1 MIKEKK
7 YKRLM
12 NEIVSTL
19 DTEPKLSFNAKLI
32 LISAILYNKN
42 SDWIF
47 CGFYMVKKRDL
58 LEIGPY
64 QSSIFPCT
72 YINFNRGVC
81 GESAS
86 KKEAIIVDNV
96 KEYSNYISCDDQT
109 KSEIVI
115 PLLKNKVLLGVLDID
130 SIRKSNFDKIDLKY
144 LTEIINLI

>member
-7 YKRLM
+7 YKILI
-12 NEIVSTL
+12 NEIESIL
-19 DTEPKLSFNAKLI
+19 STEPKLSFNAKLI
-32 LISAILYNKN
+32 LISAVLYNKN
-42 SDWIF
+42 SEWLF
-47 CGFYMVKKRDL
+47 CGFYLVKKLDL

-72 YINFNRGVC
+72 YIKFNRGVC

-86 KKEAIIVDNV
+86 KKQPIIIDNV
-96 KEYSNYISCDDQT
+96 NEYPNYISCDDQT

-115 PLLKNKVLLGVLDID
+115 PLLKNDVLIGVLDID
-130 SIRKSNFDKIDLKY
+130 SVKESNFDSTDLKY

>member
-7 YKRLM
+7 YKILI
-12 NEIVSTL
+12 NEIESIL
-19 DTEPKLSFNAKLI
+19 STEPKLSFNAKLI
-32 LISAILYNKN
+32 LISAVLYNKN
-42 SDWIF
+42 SEWLF
-47 CGFYMVKKRDL
+47 CGFYLVKKIDL

-72 YINFNRGVC
+72 YIKFNRGVC

-86 KKEAIIVDNV
+86 KKQPIIIDNV
-96 KEYSNYISCDDQT
+96 NEYPNYISCDDQT

-115 PLLKNKVLLGVLDID
+115 PLLKNDVLIGVLDID
-130 SIRKSNFDKIDLKY
+130 SVKESNFDITDLKY

>member
-7 YKRLM
+7 YKILI
-12 NEIVSTL
+12 NEIESIL
-19 DTEPKLSFNAKLI
+19 STEPKLSFNAKLI
-32 LISAILYNKN
+32 LISAVLYNKN
-42 SDWIF
+42 SEWLF
-47 CGFYMVKKRDL
+47 CGFYLVKKIDL

-72 YINFNRGVC
+72 YIKFNRGDC

-86 KKEAIIVDNV
+86 KKQPIIIDNV
-96 KEYSNYISCDDQT
+96 NEYPNYISCDDQT

-115 PLLKNKVLLGVLDID
+115 PLLKNDVLIGVLDID
-130 SIRKSNFDKIDLKY
+130 SVKESNFDSTDLKY

>member
-7 YKRLM
+7 YKILI
-12 NEIVSTL
+12 NEIESIL
-19 DTEPKLSFNAKLI
+19 STEPELSFNAKLI
-32 LISAILYNKN
+32 LISAVLYNKN
-42 SDWIF
+42 SEWLF
-47 CGFYMVKKRDL
+47 CGFYLVKKIDL

-72 YINFNRGVC
+72 YIKFSRGAC

-86 KKEAIIVDNV
+86 KKQPIIIDNV
-96 KEYSNYISCDDQT
+96 NEYPNYISCDDQT

-115 PLLKNKVLLGVLDID
+115 PLLKNDVLIGVLDID
-130 SIRKSNFDKIDLKY
+130 SVKESNFDSTDLKY

>member
-7 YKRLM
+7 YKILI
-12 NEIVSTL
+12 NEIESIL
-19 DTEPKLSFNAKLI
+19 STEPKLSFNAKLI
-32 LISAILYNKN
+32 LISAVLYNKN
-42 SDWIF
+42 SEWLF
-47 CGFYMVKKRDL
+47 CGFYLVKKIDL

-72 YINFNRGVC
+72 YIKFNRGVC

-86 KKEAIIVDNV
+86 KKQPIIIDNV
-96 KEYSNYISCDDQT
+96 NEYPNYISCDDQT

-115 PLLKNKVLLGVLDID
+115 PLLKNDVLIGVLDID
-130 SIRKSNFDKIDLKY
+130 SVKESNFDNTDLKY